1 MASLAYPPHS
11 SPHSAP
17 VQTSHVLNTKQ
28 RIRLVRSTRKLGAV
42 LGATPQV
49 ADNEDLYSLGAP
61 LTSFPSCSSSSSRSS
76 TPDLSRGY
84 KRHASV
90 SEHPTRAQGVVYTYP
105 PNANPPASL
114 AVAPPTR
121 STSLTALPRKPSM
134 KFRTSKDKPRAL
146 EAIPRPLVLHLAA
159 VPKALASPAPSASST
174 LRVPD
179 TPTPASTPT
188 SPVFP
193 SAAETRRKRMA
204 KLTRTLGE
212 IIPPHLVFGAG
223 KHGGKR
229 DGFAEDD
236 EEEGKEYDDADL
248 APLAGPLSKTRPRR
262 SMSVDFAS
270 HAPEGTLPAARSS
283 RVWVTGNKTWRGEWN
298 RKDIREVQQQLR
310 SLKAR

>member
-1 MASLAYPPHS
+1 MASLVYPPHS
-11 SPHSAP
+11 SPYSAP
-17 VQTSHVLNTKQ
+17 LQTSHALNTKQ

-49 ADNEDLYSLGAP
+49 ADNEELYPLGAP

-76 TPDLSRGY
+76 TPDSSRGY
-84 KRHASV
+84 RRHASV
-90 SEHPTRAQGVVYTYP
+90 SEHPTRAQGVIYTCVS
-105 PNANPPASL
+105 NASSVASLTLAPPA
-114 AVAPPTR
+114 R

-134 KFRTSKDKPRAL
+134 KFRTSSKDKPRA
-146 EAIPRPLVLHLAA
+146 AGDTPRPLVLRLAA
-159 VPKALASPAPSASST
+159 VPKALASPAPSVGST
-174 LRVPD
+174 LG
-179 TPTPASTPT
+179 TPTPTGTPALTPT

-193 SAAETRRKRMA
+193 SAAETRRRRMA

-223 KHGGKR
+223 KGKG
-229 DGFAEDD
+229 DEYDEYD
-236 EEEGKEYDDADL
+236 EEEEEYDSVSL
-248 APLAGPLSKTRPRR
+248 APLAAPLPKTRPRR

-270 HAPEGTLPAARSS
+270 HAPEAAPPASRSS